1 MGDLRRGLAPF
12 AASPA
17 MRLCSTSPVDLQG
30 IGGAAMFAS
39 TLALIAQEF
48 DGRERATAIGA
59 WNARL
64 RLDMS

>member
-1 MGDLRRGLAPF
+1 
-12 AASPA
+12 